1 MRGVVVKISI
11 FWAGTLF
18 VEKWRN
24 RNRTIKNFRAMKGKG
39 LITTLLVALF
49 GALAGLFIYTRFLDR
64 DKLVTGSENEKQM
77 IEENARYTSMVPQS
91 GVNDF
96 TFAAEQTV
104 HGVVHVKTRT
114 TVSSSYSNPLYEFF
128 YGPGAS
134 QPREVRG
141 FGSGVIVTADG
152 YIVTNNHVIDEAD
165 EVDVTL
171 NDKRTFAAEVIGRD
185 PSTDIAVLKVKATG
199 LPYIRFGNSDAIRL
213 GEWVLAVGNPFNLT
227 STVTAGIVS
236 ARGRSLG
243 LLDNQYR
250 IESFIQTDAALNQ
263 GNSGG
268 ALVNVRGELIGITT
282 AIISPSGAYAGN
294 SFAVPSSIVKKVYED
309 LKEFGEVQRGLMGV
323 NITDVT
329 SEIADQ
335 ENLKEI
341 RGVYLTGV
349 VEDGAAKAAGLEE
362 KDVIIAI
369 NGEPVATTADLQER
383 VSRYRPGDRLE
394 VTYLRKGKESKK
406 NVVLRNIEGGT
417 GVVAPGAQSSS
428 VFGAT
433 FTPLTAGERSQFKI
447 SDGVKITSIS
457 DGRFRDLGLSKG
469 TVIVDVN
476 GQKVNSGSDIR
487 RATSDGKSLTSVEG
501 FTPDGTY
508 FKYQTRR

>member
-1 MRGVVVKISI
+1 MKGKSLI
-11 FWAGTLF
+11 GTLF
-18 VEKWRN
+18 
-24 RNRTIKNFRAMKGKG
+24 I
-39 LITTLLVALF
+39 ALF
-49 GALAGLFIYTRFLDR
+49 GALAGLFIFTRFLDR
-64 DKLVTGSENEKQM
+64 EKLIIGTEKERKE
-77 IEENARYTSMVPQS
+77 IEENARYTSIVPQS

-96 TFAAEQTV
+96 TYAAELTV
-104 HGVVHVKTRT
+104 HAVVHVKTKA
-114 TVSSSYSNPLYEFF
+114 TVSSGYSNPLYEFF

-141 FGSGVIVTADG
+141 FGSGVIVTSDG

-171 NDKRTFAAEVIGRD
+171 NDKRTFSAEVVGRD
-185 PSTDIAVLKVKATG
+185 PSTDIALLKIKATD
-199 LPYIRFGNSDAIRL
+199 LPFVKFGNSDAIRL

-268 ALVNVRGELIGITT
+268 ALVNTSGELIGITT

-294 SFAVPSSIVKKVYED
+294 SFAVPVSIVKKVFED
-309 LKEFGEVQRGLMGV
+309 LKQYGEVQRGLMGV

-329 SEIADQ
+329 AEIASE

-341 RGVYLTGV
+341 KGVYLTGV
-349 VEDGAAKAAGLEE
+349 TEDGAAMAAGLAE

-369 NGEPVATTADLQER
+369 NGEPVETTADLQEK
-383 VSRYRPGDRLE
+383 VSRYRPGDRLA
-394 VTYLRKGKESKK
+394 VTYIRKGKKDEKS
-406 NVVLRNIEGGT
+406 VVLRNIDGGT
-417 GVVAPGAQSSS
+417 GVVAPGSLSSTI
-428 VFGAT
+428 FGAT
-433 FTPLTAGERSQFKI
+433 FSPVTSAEREQFKLD
-447 SDGVKITSIS
+447 SGVKITSITE
-457 DGRFRDLGLSKG
+457 GRFRDLGLSRG
-469 TVIVDVN
+469 TIVITVN
-476 GQKVNSGSDIR
+476 GQKVNSSADVKK
-487 RATSDGKSLTSVEG
+487 ATSNEETLTSIEG
-501 FTPDGTY
+501 YTPDGTY

>member
-1 MRGVVVKISI
+1 
-11 FWAGTLF
+11 
-18 VEKWRN
+18 
-24 RNRTIKNFRAMKGKG
+24 MKGRW
-39 LITTLLVALF
+39 LITTLLVAFF
-49 GALAGLFIYTRFLDR
+49 GALAGLFIFTRFLDR
-64 DKLVTGSENEKQM
+64 DEEVTGTEKERRM

-96 TFAAEQTV
+96 TFAAELTV
-104 HGVVHVKTRT
+104 HAVVHVKTKAMVGST
-114 TVSSSYSNPLYEFF
+114 YANPLYDFF
-128 YGPGAS
+128 YGPGTNR
-134 QPREVRG
+134 QREVRG
-141 FGSGVIVTADG
+141 FGSGVIVTSDG

-165 EVDVTL
+165 VVDVTL
-171 NDKRTFAAEVIGRD
+171 NDKRTFPAEVVGRD
-185 PSTDIAVLKVKATG
+185 PSTDIALLKIKATG
-199 LPYIRFGNSDAIRL
+199 LPFIKFGDSDAIRL

-268 ALVNVRGELIGITT
+268 ALVNTRGDLIGITT

-329 SEIADQ
+329 DEIAKE

-341 RGVYLTGV
+341 KGVYLTGV
-349 VEDGAAKAAGLEE
+349 VEDGAAKAAGLAAN
-362 KDVIIAI
+362 DVVIAI
-369 NGEPVATTADLQER
+369 NGEMVATTSDLQEKIN
-383 VSRYRPGDRLE
+383 RYRPGDKVE
-394 VTYLRKGKESKK
+394 VTYLRKGRQDKK
-406 NVVLRNIEGGT
+406 TVVLRNFEGGT
-417 GVVAPGAQSSS
+417 GVVAPGAQSATIY
-428 VFGAT
+428 GAT
-433 FTPLTAGERSQFKI
+433 FAPVSSGDKQQFRI
-447 SDGVKITSIS
+447 TNGVKITSIS
-457 DGRFRDLGLSKG
+457 EGRFRDLGLSKG

-476 GQKVNSGSDIR
+476 GQKVDSSADIR
-487 RATSDGKSLTSVEG
+487 RATNDEKSLTSVEG

>member
-1 MRGVVVKISI
+1 
-11 FWAGTLF
+11 
-18 VEKWRN
+18 
-24 RNRTIKNFRAMKGKG
+24 MKGKG

-49 GALAGLFIYTRFLDR
+49 GALVGLFIYTRFLDR
-64 DKLVTGSENEKQM
+64 DKLVTGTEKERKM

-104 HGVVHVKTRT
+104 HAVVHVKTKA

-128 YGPGAS
+128 YGPGSAR
-134 QPREVRG
+134 PREVRG
-141 FGSGVIVTADG
+141 FGSGVIVTGDG

-171 NDKRTFAAEVIGRD
+171 NDKRTFSAEVVGRD
-185 PSTDIAVLKVKATG
+185 PSTDIAVLKIKANN

-268 ALVNVRGELIGITT
+268 ALVNVQGELIGITT

-294 SFAVPSSIVKKVYED
+294 SFAVPTSIVKKVYED
-309 LKEFGEVQRGLMGV
+309 IKEFGEVQRGLMGV
-323 NITDVT
+323 NLTDVT
-329 SEIADQ
+329 SELAEQ

-349 VEDGAAKAAGLEE
+349 TEDGAAKAAGLAA

-369 NGEPVATTADLQER
+369 NGEPVETTADLQER

-394 VTYLRKGKESKK
+394 VTYLRKGKQDKK
-406 NVVLRNIEGGT
+406 SVVLRNIEGGT
-417 GVVAPGAQSSS
+417 GVVAPGAQSSA

-433 FTPLTAGERSQFKI
+433 FTPLTAGEKSQYRI

-457 DGRFRDLGLSKG
+457 DGRFRDLGFSKG
-469 TVIVDVN
+469 TVIIDVN
-476 GQKVNSGSDIR
+476 GQKVNSGADIR
-487 RATSDGKSLTSVEG
+487 RATSDGKNLTSVEG

>member
-1 MRGVVVKISI
+1 MTDLQKGTTKI
-11 FWAGTLF
+11 
-18 VEKWRN
+18 
-24 RNRTIKNFRAMKGKG
+24 IKAMKGKG

-64 DKLVTGSENEKQM
+64 DKLVIGTEKERKM
-77 IEENARYTSMVPQS
+77 IEENARYTSMLPQS

-104 HGVVHVKTRT
+104 HGVVHVKTRA

-128 YGPGAS
+128 YGPGSS
-134 QPREVRG
+134 QPRVVSG

-152 YIVTNNHVIDEAD
+152 YIVTNNHVIEEAD

-171 NDKRTFAAEVIGRD
+171 NDKRTFPAEVIGRD
-185 PSTDIAVLKVKATG
+185 PSTDIAVLKIKAND

-236 ARGRSLG
+236 AKGRSLG

-250 IESFIQTDAALNQ
+250 IESFIQTDAALNP

-268 ALVNVRGELIGITT
+268 ALVNVQGELMGITT

-294 SFAVPSSIVKKVYED
+294 SFAVPTSIVKKVYED
-309 LKEFGEVQRGLMGV
+309 IKQFGEVQRGLMGV

-329 SEIADQ
+329 AELADK

-341 RGVYLTGV
+341 KGVYLTGV
-349 VEDGAAKAAGLEE
+349 TDDGAAKAAGLAE

-369 NGEPVATTADLQER
+369 NGEPVATTADLQEK

-394 VTYLRKGKESKK
+394 VTYLRKGRQDKK
-406 NVVLRNIEGGT
+406 SVVLRNIEGGT

-433 FTPLTAGERSQFKI
+433 FTPLTAGEKSQFKI
-447 SDGVKITSIS
+447 SDGAKITTIS

-469 TVIVDVN
+469 TIIVDVN
-476 GQKVNSGSDIR
+476 GQKVNSGADIR
-487 RATSDGKSLTSVEG
+487 RATNNEKNLTSVEG
-501 FTPDGTY
+501 FTTDGTY

>member
-1 MRGVVVKISI
+1 
-11 FWAGTLF
+11 
-18 VEKWRN
+18 
-24 RNRTIKNFRAMKGKG
+24 MKGKG
-39 LITTLLVALF
+39 LITTLLVAFF

-64 DKLVTGSENEKQM
+64 SKLVIGTEKEKQL

-96 TFAAEQTV
+96 TYAAEHTV
-104 HGVVHVKTRT
+104 HAVVHVKTKAM
-114 TVSSSYSNPLYEFF
+114 VSSAYSNPIYEFF

-134 QPREVRG
+134 RPREVRG

-152 YIVTNNHVIDEAD
+152 YIVTNNHVIEDAD

-171 NDKRTFAAEVIGRD
+171 NDKRTFAADVVGRD
-185 PSTDIAVLKVKATG
+185 PSTDIAVLKIKAAG

-236 ARGRSLG
+236 AKGRSLN

-268 ALVNVRGELIGITT
+268 ALVNVQGELIGITT

-294 SFAVPSSIVKKVYED
+294 SFAVPTSIVKKIYED
-309 LKEFGEVQRGLMGV
+309 LREYGEVQRGLMGI

-329 SEIADQ
+329 ADIAEQ
-335 ENLKEI
+335 EKLKEI
-341 RGVYLTGV
+341 RGVYLAGV
-349 VEDGAAKAAGLEE
+349 GEDGAAKAAGLQE

-369 NGEPVATTADLQER
+369 NGETVETTADLQEK
-383 VSRYRPGDRLE
+383 VNRYRPGDKLE
-394 VTYLRKGKESKK
+394 VTYLRKGKQDKK
-406 NVVLRNIEGGT
+406 NVILRNIEGST
-417 GVVAPGAQSSS
+417 DVLAPGTQSLS

-433 FTPLTAGERSQFKI
+433 FAPLTTGEKSKYKI
-447 SDGVKITSIS
+447 TGGVKITSIT
-457 DGRFRDLGLSKG
+457 DGRFRDLGFGKG

-476 GQKVNSGSDIR
+476 GQRVNSAADVS
-487 RATSDGKSLTSVEG
+487 RATENEKSLTSVEG

>member
-1 MRGVVVKISI
+1 
-11 FWAGTLF
+11 
-18 VEKWRN
+18 
-24 RNRTIKNFRAMKGKG
+24 MKGKG

-64 DKLVTGSENEKQM
+64 DKLVIGTEKEKQA
-77 IEENARYTSMVPQS
+77 IEENARFTSMGSQS

-104 HGVVHVKTRT
+104 HGVVHVKTKA

-128 YGPGAS
+128 YGPGSS

-152 YIVTNNHVIDEAD
+152 YIVTNNHVIEEAD

-171 NDKRTFAAEVIGRD
+171 NDKRTFSAEVVGRD
-185 PSTDIAVLKVKATG
+185 PSTDIAVLKIKATG
-199 LPYIRFGNSDAIRL
+199 LPYIKFGNSDAIRL

-227 STVTAGIVS
+227 STVTAGIIS
-236 ARGRSLG
+236 AKGRSFG
-243 LLDNQYR
+243 LIDNKYR

-268 ALVNVRGELIGITT
+268 ALVNVQGELLGITT

-294 SFAVPSSIVKKVYED
+294 SFAVPSSIVRKVYED
-309 LKEFGEVQRGLMGV
+309 LREYGEVQRGLLGV

-329 SEIADQ
+329 AELADQ

-341 RGVYLTGV
+341 KGVFLTGV
-349 VEDGAAKAAGLEE
+349 VEDGAARAAGLEE
-362 KDVIIAI
+362 KDVIIGI
-369 NGEPVATTADLQER
+369 NGETVETTSELQEK
-383 VSRYRPGDRLE
+383 VNRYRPGDRLE
-394 VTYLRKGKESKK
+394 VTYLRKGKEYKK

-417 GVVAPGAQSSS
+417 GVVAPGTQSTS

-433 FTPLTAGERSQFKI
+433 FAPLTTGEISQYKVT
-447 SDGVKITSIS
+447 GGLKITSIS

-469 TVIVDVN
+469 TVIIDVN
-476 GQKVNSGSDIR
+476 GQKVSSTADIR
-487 RATSDGKSLTSVEG
+487 RATNDGKSLTSVEG

>member
-1 MRGVVVKISI
+1 
-11 FWAGTLF
+11 
-18 VEKWRN
+18 
-24 RNRTIKNFRAMKGKG
+24 MKGKG

-64 DKLVTGSENEKQM
+64 DKLVTGSEKEKQM

-104 HGVVHVKTRT
+104 HGVVHVKTKT

-128 YGPGAS
+128 YGPGAG

-152 YIVTNNHVIDEAD
+152 YIVTNNHVIEEAD

-171 NDKRTFAAEVIGRD
+171 NDKRTFAAEVVGRD

-236 ARGRSLG
+236 AKGRSLG

-268 ALVNVRGELIGITT
+268 ALVNVRGELIGIST

-294 SFAVPSSIVKKVYED
+294 SFAVPASIVKKVYED

-329 SEIADQ
+329 SEIADR
-335 ENLKEI
+335 ENLKAI
-341 RGVYLTGV
+341 KGVYLTGV
-349 VEDGAAKAAGLEE
+349 IEDGAAKAAGLEE
-362 KDVIIAI
+362 RDVIIAI
-369 NGEPVATTADLQER
+369 NGEPVETTADLQEK
-383 VSRYRPGDRLE
+383 VGRYRPGDKLE

-433 FTPLTAGERSQFKI
+433 FTPLTAGEKSQFKI
-447 SDGVKITSIS
+447 TDGVKITSIS
-457 DGRFRDLGLSKG
+457 DGRFRDLGFSKG

-487 RATSDGKSLTSVEG
+487 RATSEGKSLTSVEG

>member
-1 MRGVVVKISI
+1 
-11 FWAGTLF
+11 
-18 VEKWRN
+18 
-24 RNRTIKNFRAMKGKG
+24 MKGKR

-64 DKLVTGSENEKQM
+64 GSIVTGTEKERRM

-96 TFAAEQTV
+96 TFAAELTV
-104 HGVVHVKTRT
+104 HAVVHVKTKA

-128 YGPGAS
+128 YGPGGNR
-134 QPREVRG
+134 QREVRG
-141 FGSGVIVTADG
+141 FGSGVIVSADG
-152 YIVTNNHVIDEAD
+152 YIVTNNHVIEEAD
-165 EVDVTL
+165 AVDVTL
-171 NDKRTFAAEVIGRD
+171 NDKRTFAAEVVGRD
-185 PSTDIAVLKVKATG
+185 PSTDIALLKIKATG
-199 LPYIRFGNSDAIRL
+199 LPFIKFGNSDAIRL

-268 ALVNVRGELIGITT
+268 ALVNTRGDLIGITT

-294 SFAVPSSIVKKVYED
+294 SFAVPSSIVMKVYED
-309 LKEFGEVQRGLMGV
+309 LKQFGEVQRGLLGV
-323 NITDVT
+323 NITDV
-329 SEIADQ
+329 SAEIAKN

-341 RGVYLTGV
+341 KGVYLTGV
-349 VEDGAAKAAGLEE
+349 VEDGAAKAAGLAE

-369 NGEPVATTADLQER
+369 NGQSVETTADLQEKVNR
-383 VSRYRPGDRLE
+383 FRPGDKVE
-394 VTYLRKGKESKK
+394 VTYLRKGRQDNKT
-406 NVVLRNIEGGT
+406 VVLRNFEGGT
-417 GVVAPGAQSSS
+417 GVLAPGAQSASLY
-428 VFGAT
+428 GAT
-433 FTPLTAGERSQFKI
+433 FAPVTSGEKQQYKI
-447 SDGVKITSIS
+447 TNGVKVTSIS

-469 TVIVDVN
+469 TIIIDVN
-476 GQKVNSGSDIR
+476 GQKVDSAADIR
-487 RATSDGKSLTSVEG
+487 RATNDEKSLTSIEG

>member
-1 MRGVVVKISI
+1 M
-11 FWAGTLF
+11 
-18 VEKWRN
+18 
-24 RNRTIKNFRAMKGKG
+24 
-39 LITTLLVALF
+39 LVALF

-64 DKLVTGSENEKQM
+64 DKLVNGNEKERQL
-77 IEENARYTSMVPQS
+77 IEENARFTSLAAQS

-104 HGVVHVKTRT
+104 HGVVHVKTKT
-114 TVSSSYSNPLYEFF
+114 TLSSSYSNPLYEFF
-128 YGPGAS
+128 YGQGAG

-152 YIVTNNHVIDEAD
+152 YIVTNNHVIEEAD
-165 EVDVTL
+165 EVEVTL
-171 NDKRTFAAEVIGRD
+171 NDKRSFSAEIVGRD
-185 PSTDIAVLKVKATG
+185 PSTDIAVLKIKATG
-199 LPYIRFGNSDAIRL
+199 LPFIRFGNSDAIRL

-227 STVTAGIVS
+227 STVTAGIIS
-236 ARGRSLG
+236 AKGRSFG
-243 LLDNQYR
+243 LIDNRYR

-268 ALVNVRGELIGITT
+268 ALVNVQGDLIGITT
-282 AIISPSGAYAGN
+282 AIISPSGAYSGN
-294 SFAVPSSIVKKVYED
+294 SFAVPTSIVKKVYED
-309 LKEFGEVQRGLMGV
+309 LREYGEVQRGLLGV

-329 SEIADQ
+329 SEIASR
-335 ENLKEI
+335 ENLKAI
-341 RGVYLTGV
+341 KGVYLTGV
-349 VEDGAAKAAGLEE
+349 VEGGAAKEAGLAE

-369 NGEPVATTADLQER
+369 NGENVETTSELQEK
-383 VSRYRPGDRLE
+383 VNRYRPGEKIE
-394 VTYLRKGKESKK
+394 VTYLRNGKENKK

-417 GVVAPGAQSSS
+417 GVVTPGSQTSS

-433 FTPLTAGERSQFKI
+433 FTPVTAGEKSQYKI
-447 SDGVKITSIS
+447 SGGVKITSIT

-476 GQKVNSGSDIR
+476 GQTVNSAADIR
-487 RATSDGKSLTSVEG
+487 RATNDEKSLTSVEG
-501 FTPDGTY
+501 FTQDGMY

>member
-1 MRGVVVKISI
+1 
-11 FWAGTLF
+11 
-18 VEKWRN
+18 
-24 RNRTIKNFRAMKGKG
+24 MKGKG

-64 DKLVTGSENEKQM
+64 DKLVTGSEKEKQM
-77 IEENARYTSMVPQS
+77 IEENARYTSMVPQT

-104 HGVVHVKTRT
+104 HGVVHVKTKT

-152 YIVTNNHVIDEAD
+152 YIVTNNHVIEEAD

-236 ARGRSLG
+236 AKGRSLG

-268 ALVNVRGELIGITT
+268 ALVNVRGELIGIST

-294 SFAVPSSIVKKVYED
+294 SFAVPASIVKKVYED

-329 SEIADQ
+329 SEIADR
-335 ENLKEI
+335 ENLKAI
-341 RGVYLTGV
+341 KGVYLTGV
-349 VEDGAAKAAGLEE
+349 IEDGAAKAAGLEE
-362 KDVIIAI
+362 RDVIIAI
-369 NGEPVATTADLQER
+369 NGEPVETTADLQEK
-383 VSRYRPGDRLE
+383 VGRYRPGDKLE

-433 FTPLTAGERSQFKI
+433 FTPLTAGEKSQFKI
-447 SDGVKITSIS
+447 TDGVKITSIS
-457 DGRFRDLGLSKG
+457 DGRFRDLGFSKG

-487 RATSDGKSLTSVEG
+487 RATSEGKSLTSVEG

>member
-1 MRGVVVKISI
+1 
-11 FWAGTLF
+11 
-18 VEKWRN
+18 
-24 RNRTIKNFRAMKGKG
+24 MKGKG

-64 DKLVTGSENEKQM
+64 DKLVIGSEKEKQM
-77 IEENARYTSMVPQS
+77 IEENARYTSLLPQS

-96 TFAAEQTV
+96 TFAAEHTV
-104 HGVVHVKTRT
+104 HAVVHVKTKA

-128 YGPGAS
+128 YGPGS
-134 QPREVRG
+134 GRPREVRG
-141 FGSGVIVTADG
+141 FGSGVIVTENG
-152 YIVTNNHVIDEAD
+152 YIVTNNHVIEDAD

-171 NDKRTFAAEVIGRD
+171 NDKRTFSADVVGRD
-185 PSTDIAVLKVKATG
+185 PSTDIAVLKIKADN
-199 LPYIRFGNSDAIRL
+199 LPYIKFGDSDAIRL

-250 IESFIQTDAALNQ
+250 IESFIQTDAALNP

-268 ALVNVRGELIGITT
+268 ALVNVQGELIGITT

-294 SFAVPSSIVKKVYED
+294 SFAVPTSIVRKVYED
-309 LKEFGEVQRGLMGV
+309 LREYGEVQRGLMGV
-323 NITDVT
+323 NIEDVT
-329 SEIADQ
+329 AEIADQ

-341 RGVYLTGV
+341 KGVYLAGV
-349 VEDGAAKAAGLEE
+349 VEDGAAKAAGLAE
-362 KDVIIAI
+362 KDVIVAI
-369 NGEPVATTADLQER
+369 NGEPVETTADLQEK
-383 VSRYRPGDRLE
+383 VNRYRPGDKLE
-394 VTYLRKGKESKK
+394 VTYLRKGREDKK
-406 NVVLRNIEGGT
+406 SVVLRNIEGGT
-417 GVVAPGAQSSS
+417 GVVAPGAQSST

-433 FTPLTAGERSQFKI
+433 FTPLTAGEKSQYRI
-447 SDGVKITSIS
+447 SDGVRITSIS

-469 TVIVDVN
+469 TVIIDVN
-476 GQKVNSGSDIR
+476 GEKINSGADIR
-487 RATSDGKSLTSVEG
+487 KATNNEKSLTSVEG

>member
-1 MRGVVVKISI
+1 
-11 FWAGTLF
+11 
-18 VEKWRN
+18 
-24 RNRTIKNFRAMKGKG
+24 MKGKG

-64 DKLVTGSENEKQM
+64 DKLVIGNEKEKKM

-104 HGVVHVKTRT
+104 HAVVHVKTKA

-134 QPREVRG
+134 RPREVRG
-141 FGSGVIVTADG
+141 FGSGVIVTEDG
-152 YIVTNNHVIDEAD
+152 YIVTNNHVIEDAD

-171 NDKRTFAAEVIGRD
+171 NDKRTFSADVVGRD
-185 PSTDIAVLKVKATG
+185 PSTDIAVLKIKAND
-199 LPYIRFGNSDAIRL
+199 LPYVKFGNSDAIRL

-268 ALVNVRGELIGITT
+268 ALVNVQGDLIGITT

-294 SFAVPSSIVKKVYED
+294 SFAVPTSIVRKVYED
-309 LKEFGEVQRGLMGV
+309 IREYGEVQRGLMGV

-329 SEIADQ
+329 EELAKE

-341 RGVYLTGV
+341 KGVYLTGV
-349 VEDGAAKAAGLEE
+349 VENGAAKAAGLTE

-369 NGEPVATTADLQER
+369 NGEPVETTADLQEK
-383 VSRYRPGDRLE
+383 VSRYRPGDKLE
-394 VTYLRKGKESKK
+394 VTYLRKGKQDKK
-406 NVVLRNIEGGT
+406 SVVLRNIEGGT
-417 GVVAPGAQSSS
+417 GVVAPGAQSST

-433 FTPLTAGERSQFKI
+433 FTPLTAGEKSQFKI
-447 SDGVKITSIS
+447 SGGVRITSIS
-457 DGRFRDLGLSKG
+457 DGRFRDLGFSKG
-469 TVIVDVN
+469 TVIIDVN
-476 GQKVNSGSDIR
+476 GEKVNSGAEIR
-487 RATSDGKSLTSVEG
+487 KATNDGRTLSSVEG

>member
-1 MRGVVVKISI
+1 
-11 FWAGTLF
+11 
-18 VEKWRN
+18 
-24 RNRTIKNFRAMKGKG
+24 MKGRG

-49 GALAGLFIYTRFLDR
+49 GALAGLFIFTRFLDR
-64 DKLVTGSENEKQM
+64 DKLVTGGEKENQM

-104 HGVVHVKTRT
+104 HAVVHVKTKT

-165 EVDVTL
+165 AVDVTL
-171 NDKRTFAAEVIGRD
+171 NDKRTFAAEVVGRD
-185 PSTDIAVLKVKATG
+185 PSTDIAVLKVKASG

-309 LKEFGEVQRGLMGV
+309 LKEFGEVQRGLLGV

-341 RGVYLTGV
+341 SGVYLTGV
-349 VEDGAAKAAGLEE
+349 VADGAAKAAGLEE

-369 NGEPVATTADLQER
+369 NGETVATTADLQEK
-383 VSRYRPGDRLE
+383 VSRYRPGDKLE
-394 VTYLRKGKESKK
+394 VTYLRKGRENKK

-417 GVVAPGAQSSS
+417 GVVAPGAQSST

-433 FTPLTAGERSQFKI
+433 FTPLTAGERSQLKI
-447 SDGVKITSIS
+447 SGGVKITSVS
-457 DGRFRDLGLSKG
+457 EGRFRDLGLSKG

-487 RATSDGKSLTSVEG
+487 RATDDGKSLTSVEG

>member
-1 MRGVVVKISI
+1 
-11 FWAGTLF
+11 
-18 VEKWRN
+18 
-24 RNRTIKNFRAMKGKG
+24 MKGKG
-39 LITTLLVALF
+39 LITTLLVAFF

-64 DKLVTGSENEKQM
+64 SKLVIGTEKEKQL

-96 TFAAEQTV
+96 TYAAEHTV
-104 HGVVHVKTRT
+104 HAVVHVKTKAM
-114 TVSSSYSNPLYEFF
+114 VSSAYSNPIYEFF

-134 QPREVRG
+134 RPREVRG

-152 YIVTNNHVIDEAD
+152 YIVTNNHVIEDAD

-171 NDKRTFAAEVIGRD
+171 NDKRTFAADVVGRD
-185 PSTDIAVLKVKATG
+185 PSTDIAVLKIKAAG

-236 ARGRSLG
+236 AKGRSLN

-268 ALVNVRGELIGITT
+268 ALVNVQGELIGITT

-294 SFAVPSSIVKKVYED
+294 SFAVPTSIVKKIYED
-309 LKEFGEVQRGLMGV
+309 LREYGEVQRGLMGI

-329 SEIADQ
+329 ADIAEQ
-335 ENLKEI
+335 EKLKEI
-341 RGVYLTGV
+341 RGVYLAGV
-349 VEDGAAKAAGLEE
+349 VEDGAAKAAGLQE

-369 NGEPVATTADLQER
+369 NGEPVETTADLQEK
-383 VSRYRPGDRLE
+383 VNRYRPGDKLE
-394 VTYLRKGKESKK
+394 VTYLRKGKQDKK
-406 NVVLRNIEGGT
+406 NVILRNIEGST
-417 GVVAPGAQSSS
+417 DVLAPGTQSLS

-433 FTPLTAGERSQFKI
+433 FAPLTTGEKSKYKI
-447 SDGVKITSIS
+447 TGGVKITSITE
-457 DGRFRDLGLSKG
+457 GRFRDLGFGKG

-476 GQKVNSGSDIR
+476 GQRVNSAADVS
-487 RATSDGKSLTSVEG
+487 RATENEKSLTSVEG

>member
-1 MRGVVVKISI
+1 
-11 FWAGTLF
+11 
-18 VEKWRN
+18 
-24 RNRTIKNFRAMKGKG
+24 

-64 DKLVTGSENEKQM
+64 DKLVIGTEKERKM
-77 IEENARYTSMVPQS
+77 IEENARYTSMLPQS

-104 HGVVHVKTRT
+104 HGVVHVKTRA

-128 YGPGAS
+128 YGPGSS
-134 QPREVRG
+134 QPRVVSG

-152 YIVTNNHVIDEAD
+152 YIVTNNHVIEEAD

-171 NDKRTFAAEVIGRD
+171 NDKRTFPAEVIGRD
-185 PSTDIAVLKVKATG
+185 PSTDIAVLKIKAND

-236 ARGRSLG
+236 AKGRSLG

-250 IESFIQTDAALNQ
+250 IESFIQTDAALNP

-268 ALVNVRGELIGITT
+268 ALVNVQGELMGITT

-294 SFAVPSSIVKKVYED
+294 SFAVPTSIVKKVYED
-309 LKEFGEVQRGLMGV
+309 IKQFGEVQRGLMGV

-329 SEIADQ
+329 AELADK

-341 RGVYLTGV
+341 KGVYLTGV
-349 VEDGAAKAAGLEE
+349 TDDGAAKAAGLAE

-369 NGEPVATTADLQER
+369 NGEPVATTADLQEK

-394 VTYLRKGKESKK
+394 VTYLRKGRQDKK
-406 NVVLRNIEGGT
+406 SVVLRNIEGGT

-433 FTPLTAGERSQFKI
+433 FTPLTAGEKSQFKI
-447 SDGVKITSIS
+447 SDGAKITTIS

-469 TVIVDVN
+469 TIIIDVN
-476 GQKVNSGSDIR
+476 GQKVNSGADIR
-487 RATSDGKSLTSVEG
+487 RATNNEKNLTSVEG
-501 FTPDGTY
+501 FTTDGTY

>member
-1 MRGVVVKISI
+1 
-11 FWAGTLF
+11 
-18 VEKWRN
+18 
-24 RNRTIKNFRAMKGKG
+24 MKGRG

-64 DKLVTGSENEKQM
+64 DKLVIGAEKEKQE
-77 IEENARYTSMVPQS
+77 IRDNARYTSMVPQS

-96 TFAAEQTV
+96 TYAAELTV
-104 HGVVHVKTRT
+104 HAVVHVKTKAT
-114 TVSSSYSNPLYEFF
+114 LNTGYSNPLYEFF

-134 QPREVRG
+134 RPREVRG

-152 YIVTNNHVIDEAD
+152 YIVTNNHVIEDAD

-171 NDKRTFAAEVIGRD
+171 NDKRTYSADVVGRD
-185 PSTDIAVLKVKATG
+185 PSTDIALLKIKASG
-199 LPYIRFGNSDAIRL
+199 LPYIKFGDSDAIRL

-250 IESFIQTDAALNQ
+250 IESFIQTDAALNP

-268 ALVNVRGELIGITT
+268 ALVNVQGELIGVTT

-294 SFAVPSSIVKKVYED
+294 SFAVPASIVKKVYED
-309 LKEFGEVQRGLMGV
+309 LKQYGEVQRGLLGV

-329 SEIADQ
+329 AEIAEK

-341 RGVYLTGV
+341 KGVYLTGIV
-349 VEDGAAKAAGLEE
+349 DDGAAKAAGLAE
-362 KDVIIAI
+362 KDVVTAI
-369 NGEPVATTADLQER
+369 NGEPVETTADLQEK
-383 VSRYRPGDRLE
+383 VNRYRPGDKVE
-394 VTYLRKGKESKK
+394 VKYLRNGKEGNKT
-406 NVVLRNIEGGT
+406 VILRNIEGGT
-417 GVVAPGAQSSS
+417 GVVAPGTQSTS

-433 FTPLTAGERSQFKI
+433 FSPVTAGEKEQFRI
-447 SDGVKITSIS
+447 NNGVKITSIS
-457 DGRFRDLGLSKG
+457 DGRFRDLGLGRG
-469 TVIVDVN
+469 TIIIDVN
-476 GQKVNSGSDIR
+476 GQKVNSATDIR
-487 RATSDGKSLTSVEG
+487 KATNDEKSLASVEG

>member
-1 MRGVVVKISI
+1 MTDLQKGTTKI
-11 FWAGTLF
+11 
-18 VEKWRN
+18 
-24 RNRTIKNFRAMKGKG
+24 IKAMKGKG

-64 DKLVTGSENEKQM
+64 DKLVIGTEKERKM
-77 IEENARYTSMVPQS
+77 IEENARYTSMLPQS

-104 HGVVHVKTRT
+104 HGVVHVKTRA

-128 YGPGAS
+128 YGPGSS
-134 QPREVRG
+134 QPRVVSG

-152 YIVTNNHVIDEAD
+152 YIVTNNHVIEEAD

-171 NDKRTFAAEVIGRD
+171 NDKRTFPAEVIGRD
-185 PSTDIAVLKVKATG
+185 PSTDIAVLKIKAND

-236 ARGRSLG
+236 AKGRSLG

-250 IESFIQTDAALNQ
+250 IESFIQTDAALNP

-268 ALVNVRGELIGITT
+268 ALVNVQGELMGITT

-294 SFAVPSSIVKKVYED
+294 SFAVPTSIVKKVYED
-309 LKEFGEVQRGLMGV
+309 IKQFGEVQRGLMGV

-329 SEIADQ
+329 AELADK

-341 RGVYLTGV
+341 KGVYLTGV
-349 VEDGAAKAAGLEE
+349 TDDGAAKAAGLAE

-369 NGEPVATTADLQER
+369 NGEPVATTADLQEK

-394 VTYLRKGKESKK
+394 VTYLRKGRQDKK
-406 NVVLRNIEGGT
+406 SVVLRNIEGGT

-433 FTPLTAGERSQFKI
+433 FTPLTAGEKSQFKI
-447 SDGVKITSIS
+447 SDGAKITTIS

-469 TVIVDVN
+469 TIIVDVN
-476 GQKVNSGSDIR
+476 GQKVNSGTDIR
-487 RATSDGKSLTSVEG
+487 RATNNEKNLTSVEG
-501 FTPDGTY
+501 FTTDGTY

>member
-1 MRGVVVKISI
+1 M
-11 FWAGTLF
+11 
-18 VEKWRN
+18 
-24 RNRTIKNFRAMKGKG
+24 
-39 LITTLLVALF
+39 ITTLLVALF
-49 GALAGLFIYTRFLDR
+49 GALAGLFIFTRFLDR
-64 DKLVTGSENEKQM
+64 DKLVTGGEKENQM

-104 HGVVHVKTRT
+104 HAVVHVKTKT

-165 EVDVTL
+165 AVDVTL
-171 NDKRTFAAEVIGRD
+171 NDKRTFAAEVVGRD
-185 PSTDIAVLKVKATG
+185 PSTDIAVLKVKASG

-309 LKEFGEVQRGLMGV
+309 LKEFGEVQRGLLGV

-341 RGVYLTGV
+341 SGVYLTGV
-349 VEDGAAKAAGLEE
+349 VADGAAKAAGLEE

-369 NGEPVATTADLQER
+369 NGETVATTADLQEK
-383 VSRYRPGDRLE
+383 VSRYRPGDKLE
-394 VTYLRKGKESKK
+394 VTYLRKGRENKK

-417 GVVAPGAQSSS
+417 GVVAPGAQSST

-433 FTPLTAGERSQFKI
+433 FTPLTAGERSQLKI
-447 SDGVKITSIS
+447 SGGVKITSVS
-457 DGRFRDLGLSKG
+457 EGRFRDLGLSKG

-487 RATSDGKSLTSVEG
+487 RATDDGKSLTSVEG

>member
-1 MRGVVVKISI
+1 MTDLQKGTTKI
-11 FWAGTLF
+11 
-18 VEKWRN
+18 
-24 RNRTIKNFRAMKGKG
+24 IKAMKGKG

-64 DKLVTGSENEKQM
+64 DKLVIGTEKERKM
-77 IEENARYTSMVPQS
+77 IEENARYTSMLPQS

-104 HGVVHVKTRT
+104 HGVVHVKTRA

-128 YGPGAS
+128 YGPGSS
-134 QPREVRG
+134 QPRVVSG

-152 YIVTNNHVIDEAD
+152 YIVTNNHVIEEAD

-171 NDKRTFAAEVIGRD
+171 NDKRTFPAEVIGRD
-185 PSTDIAVLKVKATG
+185 PSTDIAVLKIKAND

-236 ARGRSLG
+236 AKGRSLG

-250 IESFIQTDAALNQ
+250 IESFIQTDAALNP

-268 ALVNVRGELIGITT
+268 ALVNVQGELMGITT

-294 SFAVPSSIVKKVYED
+294 SFAVPTSIVKKVYED
-309 LKEFGEVQRGLMGV
+309 IKQFGEVQRGLMGV

-329 SEIADQ
+329 AELADK

-341 RGVYLTGV
+341 KGVYLTGV
-349 VEDGAAKAAGLEE
+349 TDDGAAKAAGLAE

-369 NGEPVATTADLQER
+369 NGEPVATTADLQEK

-394 VTYLRKGKESKK
+394 VTYLRKGRQDKK
-406 NVVLRNIEGGT
+406 SVVLRNIEGGT

-433 FTPLTAGERSQFKI
+433 FTPLTAGEKSQFKI
-447 SDGVKITSIS
+447 SDGAKITTIS

-469 TVIVDVN
+469 TIIIDVN
-476 GQKVNSGSDIR
+476 GQKVNSGTDIR
-487 RATSDGKSLTSVEG
+487 RATNNEKNLTSVEG
-501 FTPDGTY
+501 FTTDGTY

>member
-1 MRGVVVKISI
+1 M
-11 FWAGTLF
+11 
-18 VEKWRN
+18 
-24 RNRTIKNFRAMKGKG
+24 
-39 LITTLLVALF
+39 ITTLLVALF

-64 DKLVTGSENEKQM
+64 DKLVTGSEKEKQM

-104 HGVVHVKTRT
+104 HGVVHVKTKT

-128 YGPGAS
+128 YGPGAG

-152 YIVTNNHVIDEAD
+152 YIVTNNHVIEEAD

-171 NDKRTFAAEVIGRD
+171 NDKRTFAAEVVGRD

-236 ARGRSLG
+236 AKGRSLG

-268 ALVNVRGELIGITT
+268 ALVNVRGELIGIST

-294 SFAVPSSIVKKVYED
+294 SFAVPASIVKKVYED

-329 SEIADQ
+329 SEIADR
-335 ENLKEI
+335 ENLKAI
-341 RGVYLTGV
+341 KGVYLTGV
-349 VEDGAAKAAGLEE
+349 IEDGAAKAAGLEE
-362 KDVIIAI
+362 RDVIIAI
-369 NGEPVATTADLQER
+369 NGEPVETTADLQEK
-383 VSRYRPGDRLE
+383 VGRYRPGDKLE

-433 FTPLTAGERSQFKI
+433 FTPLTAGEKSQFKI
-447 SDGVKITSIS
+447 TDGVKITSIS
-457 DGRFRDLGLSKG
+457 DGRFRDLGFSKG

-487 RATSDGKSLTSVEG
+487 RATSEGKSLTSVEG